1 MKIKMLAMAAALA
14 VNGLFAGAAMAGDAD
29 FTLVNKTGYPIRSV
43 YIASPKSKNWGNDRL
58 GEGILAHNKARLIK
72 FSNKASCKQ
81 VLNITFDDDGS
92 EVEWEEFDLC
102 EINKITLK
110 YNRKTGEVS
119 ADEE

>member
-1 MKIKMLAMAAALA
+1 MKIKMMVMAAAILGNA
-14 VNGLFAGAAMAGDAD
+14 LFAGTAMAGDAD

-43 YIASPKSKNWGNDRL
+43 YIAPAKSKNWGNDRL
-58 GEGILAHNKARLIK
+58 GEGILAPNKSRLIK
-72 FSNKASCKQ
+72 FSNKANCKQ
-81 VLNITFDDDGS
+81 VLNITFEDDGS